1 MPSLWKAS
9 QDLAR
14 ASQARKRIESGF
26 YKILLTFGRGSQWTL
41 RRVQVVPFPWSTLG
55 STYTKAKWKIRHTES
70 GGRGCTFRG
79 AAGVP
84 RPPSVF
90 LQPRIKFAAGA
101 WKREEEAEGRRHAAS
116 SAAPRSFGNPR
127 YGNCGGEEGGSKKKL
142 SRGRQN
148 GNGSGESRKRWGIMG
163 CWRGREG

>member
-1 MPSLWKAS
+1 MWKVN

-14 ASQARKRIESGF
+14 ASQPRKGIESGF

-41 RRVQVVPFPWSTLG
+41 RRVQVVPFPRSTLG

-101 WKREEEAEGRRHAAS
+101 WKREEKAGGRRRGRTRPPRPPRGHLAIPDMETAEGRKAEVR
-116 SAAPRSFGNPR
+116 RN
-127 YGNCGGEEGGSKKKL
+127 
-142 SRGRQN
+142 
-148 GNGSGESRKRWGIMG
+148 
-163 CWRGREG
+163 